1 MYQRHF
7 GLTAAPFRI
16 TPDTRRFFGGGK
28 RAEIL
33 ETLKYAIMNGEGMV
47 KVTGEVGTGKTML
60 CRMLQDQLP
69 DSVEI
74 VYLANPRLS
83 RDEIL
88 AAIALELRLP
98 SLQNPSHL
106 LLQHQLQ
113 NYLLDAHGAG
123 RRIVVFI
130 EEAQRMPLE
139 TLEEIRLLSNLETR
153 EAKLLQLVL
162 FAQPEINQLLDRYE
176 IRQLRDRISHNF
188 HLSPL
193 SAAEVQNYVRF
204 RLHSAGYRGDELF
217 TRAACRQLAL
227 SCNGLIRRMHVLAEK
242 ALLAA
247 FSAGSRRVRWIHVW
261 RARADD
267 RAPASRLQ
275 FPPKGLLAG
284 LVAGFALIMIGARV
298 LPVAPET
305 AHESDPA
312 AVSSNQNLTATLRA
326 AALKLRPAAGGMPL
340 VSRRLQASREWL
352 QQPAD
357 GQLTIQLLLTEND
370 DLQELEKLLSN
381 QAYNEILAELY
392 LYRSEVAGRQRWNL
406 LYGEFDSKTEALA
419 ALADLPTGARSHQPF
434 LRSLAALRT
443 AQQAS
448 APAMHKDEQG

>member
-7 GLTAAPFRI
+7 GLTTAPFRI

-69 DSVEI
+69 EFVEI
-74 VYLANPRLS
+74 VYLGNPRLS
-83 RDEIL
+83 CHEIL

-98 SLQNPSHL
+98 TLQDPSHL
-106 LLQHQLQ
+106 QLQHQLQ
-113 NYLLDAHGAG
+113 SYLLDAHRAG
-123 RRIVVFI
+123 RRVVVFI

-162 FAQPEINQLLDRYE
+162 FAQPEIDQLLDQFE
-176 IRQLRDRISHNF
+176 IRQLKDRISHNF

-193 SAAEVQNYVRF
+193 NASEVQDYVRF
-204 RLHSAGYRGDELF
+204 RLHGAGYTGNELF
-217 TRAACRQLAL
+217 TQAACRQLAL
-227 SCNGLIRRMHVLAEK
+227 SSNGLIRRMHVLAEK

-247 FSAGSRRVRWIHVW
+247 FAAGSRRVRWIHVW
-261 RARADD
+261 RARADGQP
-267 RAPASRLQ
+267 APGWRQ
-275 FPPKGLLAG
+275 FLPKGLVPG
-284 LVAGFALIMIGARV
+284 LVAGFALVMIGARV
-298 LPVAPET
+298 LPVNPEI
-305 AHESDPA
+305 AHRSDPVTA
-312 AVSSNQNLTATLRA
+312 ASNQDLTATLRA
-326 AALKLRPAAGGMPL
+326 AALRMRPAAGMPL
-340 VSRRLQASREWL
+340 VSRRLQASRDWL

-370 DLQELEKLLSN
+370 DLHELENLLSG
-381 QAYNEILAELY
+381 QPYNEILPNLY

-406 LYGEFDSKTEALA
+406 LYGEFDSKTKALA
-419 ALADLPTGARSHQPF
+419 ALADLPAGARSHQPF
-434 LRSLAALRT
+434 LRSLAALRS
-443 AQQAS
+443 AHQAT

>member
-7 GLTAAPFRI
+7 GLTVAPFRI

-33 ETLKYAIMNGEGMV
+33 ETLKYAIMNGEGMI

-60 CRMLQDQLP
+60 CRMLQDQLS
-69 DSVEI
+69 DFVEV

-98 SLQNPSHL
+98 MQQDPSHL
-106 LLQHQLQ
+106 KLQHQLQ
-113 NYLLDAHGAG
+113 NYLLDAHSAG
-123 RRIVVFI
+123 RRVVVFI
-130 EEAQRMPLE
+130 EEAQSMPLE

-162 FAQPEINQLLDRYE
+162 FAQPEIDQLLDNYE
-176 IRQLRDRISHNF
+176 IRQLKDRISHNF

-193 SAAEVQNYVRF
+193 SAAEVQDYVRF
-204 RLHSAGYRGDELF
+204 RLHSAGYTGNELF

-227 SCNGLIRRMHVLAEK
+227 SCNGLIRRMHVLGEK

-247 FSAGSRRVRWIHVW
+247 FAAGSRRVRWIHVW

-267 RAPASRLQ
+267 QAPAGRRQ
-275 FPPKGLLAG
+275 FSPKG
-284 LVAGFALIMIGARV
+284 LVAGLVTGFALVMIGARV
-298 LPVAPET
+298 LPVTPEI
-305 AHESDPA
+305 AHRSDP
-312 AVSSNQNLTATLRA
+312 VSVTSNQNLTAALRA
-326 AALKLRPAAGGMPL
+326 AALRLRPAAGMPL
-340 VSRRLQASREWL
+340 VSRRLQASRDWL
-352 QQPAD
+352 QQQAD

-370 DLQELEKLLSN
+370 DLHELENLLSG
-381 QAYNEILAELY
+381 QPYKEILSNLY

-419 ALADLPTGARSHQPF
+419 ALADLPAGARSHQPF
-434 LRSLAALRT
+434 LRSLAALRS
-443 AQQAS
+443 AHQVM
-448 APAMHKDEQG
+448 APAMHKDGQG